1 MHTPLLR
8 VPRGPAGLRWQRIR
22 PPLELQGCGSHL
34 PSHRSGSPPLPLRP
48 PDPCPHSPGHHGG
61 VPPTPT
67 PTPRAPSPS
76 LAPSDPSSKEPAQWP
91 QPAQLARLLGLPP
104 PWGRS
109 DGSQGPVPP
118 GLDSS
123 LPQTPSSR
131 RTGLL
136 SAPGRSLQ
144 HRSLTLTSQEGG
156 FWGSP
161 SRGQGPHQGPLF
173 FHGSC
178 LRACEVSSS
187 LHCQAQSLPGGWGG
201 GGLPSRRLRPTEV
214 CCSVAASE

>member
-1 MHTPLLR
+1 MDQQVCGGRGSVPLLSSR
-8 VPRGPAGLRWQRIR
+8 GAAATSPAIGPVHLHCHCALRTPVPTRLDTMGA
-22 PPLELQGCGSHL
+22 
-34 PSHRSGSPPLPLRP
+34 SP
-48 PDPCPHSPGHHGG
+48 
-61 VPPTPT
+61 PT

-91 QPAQLARLLGLPP
+91 QPAQLARLRGLPP

-144 HRSLTLTSQEGG
+144 HHSLTLTSQEGG
-156 FWGSP
+156 FRGSP

-173 FHGSC
+173 PHGSC